1 MLFSC
6 RYFTPDNM
14 DLRKIR
20 RVVRDVAC
28 GGVPKHRNRILLC
41 EATTLADA
49 RKELAADGELE
60 SKKKLCP

>member
-1 MLFSC
+1 
-6 RYFTPDNM
+6 M